1 MGLKIP
7 EDYMRI
13 NPTSII
19 PGLPPNAYVEDYKD
33 DWQELVSRRL
43 KKKFPWTT
51 APQRRVLA
59 NVSYRRMY
67 RGEKDTI
74 KVLGIDA
81 RGRPVITRFEYGAWH
96 TWAVGQ
102 SGDATNPK
110 DPIRDLTTQERSGK
124 I

>member
-1 MGLKIP
+1 MPLKIP

-13 NPTSII
+13 NSNSII
-19 PGLPPNAYVEDYKD
+19 PALPPNAYAPDYKD

-59 NVSYRRMY
+59 NVAYRRMFQ
-67 RGEKDTI
+67 GEKDTI

-81 RGRPVITRFEYGAWH
+81 KGRPVITRFEYGSWH

-102 SGDATNPK
+102 SGDATDPK
-110 DPIRDLTTQERSGK
+110 DPIRELTVEEKSSK
-124 I
+124 A